1 MAPSLIIELYIYV
14 RSKVDAKSSSVIKG
28 EEWDWLP
35 SRFESLV
42 NIQIKLSM
50 IKKEVVIFLYG

>member
-1 MAPSLIIELYIYV
+1 MQSRQVLL
-14 RSKVDAKSSSVIKG
+14 KG
-28 EEWDWLP
+28 KNGRLP